1 MSEVTLAKLLL
12 ETATG
17 QVKERTVSPEEVQA
31 ITREISE
38 RVTPQLDEIREKQR
52 RALEETKPVVLL

>member
-1 MSEVTLAKLLL
+1 MSGMTLAKLLL

-17 QVKERTVSPEEVQA
+17 QVKERTISPEEVKA

-38 RVTPQLDEIREKQR
+38 RVTPQIEEIREKQR
-52 RALEETKPVVLL
+52 RSLEDTKPVVLL